1 MKWRNLGI
9 VGAIFLGLW
18 AFVYFYEIKGEKKR
32 EEASEKEK
40 KLFQFE
46 QKDIAALTIRSGV
59 DEFVFQKDKDKETW
73 KLTKPIEGK
82 ADKSAVDSV
91 ASDLASA
98 KTDRVIEET
107 NTDWKKYGL
116 ASPAVKLSAKLNDGK
131 TYDLDLG
138 EKDFTDFSVFARIPG
153 QNRVL
158 VLPSSLLTSASK
170 KLLDFRDKTVLE
182 FQKDQIKEMTVT
194 SRDKEFRFEKS
205 GDDWSIKAPFQAR
218 GDRTEINSIISDL
231 DFARV
236 EEFVDSPDSNLKVYG
251 LDKPELRVDLL
262 LGDSRA
268 RKTLLVGMKVDSF
281 YYAKDDSRSPVFKVK
296 EDLYKKLS
304 LDPQKI
310 RDKKV
315 VRFERVDMSQIDV
328 KIQDKFFSFYKGT
341 DDKWKAKKPEA
352 QKDKPIIEYKV
363 FWPLEDLEAKE
374 LIDNANLKDPKY
386 GFSQPAAEVKLIDK
400 NKKVTE
406 IVLGKLDKD
415 QVYVRTNV
423 SPTIYKVDKKVLDDL
438 NFKIEDLLEKK

>member
-9 VGAIFLGLW
+9 VALAFLALGSY
-18 AFVYFYEIKGEKKR
+18 VYLYEIKGEKKR

-46 QKDIAALTIRSGV
+46 QKDIATLTIKPGN
-59 DEFVFQKDKDKETW
+59 DEFVLQRDKDAW
-73 KLTKPIEGK
+73 KLVKPIEGK
-82 ADKSAVDSV
+82 ADKSTADSV
-91 ASDLASA
+91 AIDLASA
-98 KTDRVIEET
+98 KTDRVIEEA

-116 ASPAVKLSAKLNDGK
+116 APPAVKLSAKLNDGK
-131 TYDLDLG
+131 TYDLELG
-138 EKDFTDFSVFARIPG
+138 EKDFTDSSVFARVSG
-153 QNRVL
+153 QNKVL
-158 VLPSSLLTSASK
+158 VLPSSLLSSASK

-182 FQKDQIKEMTVT
+182 FQRDQIKEMSVA
-194 SRDKEFRFEKS
+194 SKDKEYRFEKS
-205 GDDWSIKAPFQAR
+205 GEDWSIKAPFEAR
-218 GDRTEINSIISDL
+218 ADRTEINSIISDL

-236 EEFVDSPDSNLKVYG
+236 EEFVDSPNSNLKVYG
-251 LDKPELRVDLL
+251 LDKPEERVDLL

-268 RKTLLVGMKVDSF
+268 RKTLLVGKKVDSF
-281 YYAKDDSRSPVFKVK
+281 YYAKDDSTPPVFKIK

-315 VRFERVDMSQIDV
+315 IRFERADLTQIEV
-328 KIQDKFFSFYKGT
+328 KAHDKLLSFYKGT
-341 DDKWKAKKPEA
+341 DLKWKASKPDA
-352 QKDKPIIEYKV
+352 QKDKPIIEYKI
-363 FWPLEDLEAKE
+363 FWPIEDLEGRE

-386 GFSQPAAEVKLIDK
+386 GFSQPAAEVKLTDK

-406 IVLGKLDKD
+406 IVLGKLDKE
-415 QVYVRTNV
+415 QVYVKTNAA
-423 SPTIYKVDKKVLDDL
+423 PTVYKVDKKILDDL